1 MDVSRSKQIVDWA
14 NGICQNPVL
23 LNMVFDINTIYRL
36 REDILLISQSLEH
49 EYISAELLS
58 LRDTLF
64 FPNCRINPV
73 TLGSLNAVLCI
84 LINEDQRQKDSIGI
98 WHYIHP
104 LIVQSSKKLYENGHY
119 ADAACDA
126 FIEINDRVKQIY
138 KSRSQGETQVP
149 DGQALMNRVFSKEEP
164 LLEVCDRT
172 MESGEDIH
180 NGTRF
185 MLAGAIAALRN
196 PKAHANISLNAEE
209 SMRRLMFASMLMY
222 TIDEAVE
229 RQSSI

>member
-1 MDVSRSKQIVDWA
+1 
-14 NGICQNPVL
+14 
-23 LNMVFDINTIYRL
+23 
-36 REDILLISQSLEH
+36 
-49 EYISAELLS
+49 
-58 LRDTLF
+58 
-64 FPNCRINPV
+64 
-73 TLGSLNAVLCI
+73 
-84 LINEDQRQKDSIGI
+84 
-98 WHYIHP
+98 
-104 LIVQSSKKLYENGHY
+104 
-119 ADAACDA
+119 
-126 FIEINDRVKQIY
+126 
-138 KSRSQGETQVP
+138 
-149 DGQALMNRVFSKEEP
+149 
-164 LLEVCDRT
+164 